1 MAILIK
7 NQVTGVANDSMTIKV
22 DGQYPQFS
30 VDVNDLNVFP
40 ILQFNIPNWPI
51 QSVWFQNELIP
62 THDWLDEELA
72 KVD

>member
-1 MAILIK
+1 MIGLWSDIS
-7 NQVTGVANDSMTIKV
+7 NSMTIKE

-51 QSVWFQNELIP
+51 QSVWFQDELIP
-62 THDWLDEELA
+62 THDWLDQEFA
-72 KVD
+72 QVFSDG

>member
-1 MAILIK
+1 M
-7 NQVTGVANDSMTIKV
+7 

-62 THDWLDEELA
+62 TQDWLDQELA
-72 KVD
+72 QVD

>member
-1 MAILIK
+1 MIGLGSDK
-7 NQVTGVANDSMTIKV
+7 NNSNSMTIKV
-22 DGQYPQFS
+22 DGQYLQFS

-62 THDWLDEELA
+62 TQDWLDQELA
-72 KVD
+72 QLD

>member
-1 MAILIK
+1 
-7 NQVTGVANDSMTIKV
+7 MTIKV
-22 DGQYPQFS
+22 AGQCPHFS

-62 THDWLDEELA
+62 TQDWLDQELA
-72 KVD
+72 QVD